1 MRLFPSGVRQD
12 NLHKAMFTESAEY
25 YDLVYG
31 SKDYRG
37 EVDKLCNLFAK
48 YVPKVQ
54 SILDVACG
62 TGEHLRFL
70 SEYQAEGLD
79 IDPAFIR
86 LAKKKLPQTDF
97 RVGNMTEFQLGMK
110 FDVILCLFSSI
121 GYLLD
126 DESIKSALFCF
137 KSHLEPSGAMFIE
150 PWIEPDAWR
159 RRAADMVAAEH
170 GERKVCRVIRSKR
183 DGDRSFLDAHY
194 LFVNGTE
201 VEYATERHE
210 LRLVSQQQWFDFFRN
225 AGRQVEYLPEGLMS
239 RGLYV
244 ARP

>member
-1 MRLFPSGVRQD
+1 
-12 NLHKAMFTESAEY
+12 
-25 YDLVYG
+25 
-31 SKDYRG
+31 
-37 EVDKLCNLFAK
+37 
-48 YVPKVQ
+48 
-54 SILDVACG
+54 
-62 TGEHLRFL
+62 
-70 SEYQAEGLD
+70 
-79 IDPAFIR
+79 
-86 LAKKKLPQTDF
+86 
-97 RVGNMTEFQLGMK
+97 MTEFQLGMK
-110 FDVILCLFSSI
+110 FDVILCVFSSI